1 MKHTPG
7 PWVVHF
13 SRAQVDAFDG
23 EDGQPLPVCKL
34 LWPIKKRSEAE
45 TRANAN
51 LIAAA
56 PDLLAA
62 CKSAADDD
70 CFCRD
75 LRAMGPLTPGNLRCS
90 VCRCREAISLA
101 EGRDHASA

>member
-7 PWVVHF
+7 PWVIHF
-13 SRAQVDAFDG
+13 SKAQVDAFDG

-56 PDLLAA
+56 PDLLEALWECIEVESRHSNRQA
-62 CKSAADDD
+62 TD
-70 CFCRD
+70 
-75 LRAMGPLTPGNLRCS
+75 RARK
-90 VCRCREAISLA
+90 EAHAKARAVIEKA
-101 EGRDHASA
+101 EGRD

>member
-34 LWPIKKRSEAE
+34 LWPTTERSEAE
-45 TRANAN
+45 TYVNAK
-51 LIAAA
+51 LIAAS

-62 CKSAADDD
+62 CKRALAVFRAQGESTRRGNVLAALED
-70 CFCRD
+70 
-75 LRAMGPLTPGNLRCS
+75 
-90 VCRCREAISLA
+90 AISKA
-101 EGRDHASA
+101 EDD